1 MGCLKVMVVN
11 MAVLLMVLSHACVLC
26 WGEASTPSEPP
37 PRVVGYRMIYSISRL
52 PPDFW
57 FAVVSFGGGL
67 VIIPTTTSTT
77 TITATT
83 TITSTTSEFLRTYQH
98 RKKLPTPTTLPP
110 PPHPIQR
117 QLTLLLLHRITF
129 VLVVEYLPAQGASGA
144 VN

>member
-83 TITSTTSEFLRTYQH
+83 TITSIYNIRISSNLPTQKEATHTHY
-98 RKKLPTPTTLPP
+98 PTPTL
-110 PPHPIQR
+110 QR

-129 VLVVEYLPAQGASGA
+129 VLVVEYLPAQGAPGA

>member
-98 RKKLPTPTTLPP
+98 RKKLPTPTTPTL
-110 PPHPIQR
+110 QR

-129 VLVVEYLPAQGASGA
+129 VLVVEYLPAQGAPGT